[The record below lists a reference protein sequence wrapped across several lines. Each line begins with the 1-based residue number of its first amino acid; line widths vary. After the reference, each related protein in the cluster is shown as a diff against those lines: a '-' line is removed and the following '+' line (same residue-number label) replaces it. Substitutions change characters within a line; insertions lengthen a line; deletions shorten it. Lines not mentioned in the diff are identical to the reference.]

1 MCDINKKYR
10 KKLKDKTED
19 RNAVIREIQ
28 ENILKNYLSVNDWY
42 KDSKIKNVF
51 LFYLVLVKKNSK
63 TISLVAGKLVRIWMR
78 LLIV

>member
-28 ENILKNYLSVNDWY
+28 EN
-42 KDSKIKNVF
+42 
-51 LFYLVLVKKNSK
+51 
-63 TISLVAGKLVRIWMR
+63 MP
-78 LLIV
+78 